1 MLVFT
6 KSECDWQIIGLLVI
20 DKIINIKY
28 YNEKNLNKKIDKKTP
43 IS

>member
-20 DKIINIKY
+20 DKLLILENKY
-28 YNEKNLNKKIDKKTP
+28 YNEKSDTDTKT
-43 IS
+43 